1 MNSDYSD
8 DVTNSNSGNRALDA
22 LAAIRARARPTQ
34 ENSPSLGDLREETSQ
49 VGPRRPPPRT
59 SLPPA
64 RLIRSRAMRTRASA
78 PWCCTRP
85 HRLSA
90 QRSSCRSTPVDVGE
104 LNGTA
109 RTPGNC
115 PPRCVRP

>member
-49 VGPRRPPPRT
+49 VGPE
-59 SLPPA
+59 A
-64 RLIRSRAMRTRASA
+64 ASA
-78 PWCCTRP
+78 EDIA
-85 HRLSA
+85 SA
-90 QRSSCRSTPVDVGE
+90 
-104 LNGTA
+104 GTA
-109 RTPGNC
+109 HPIEGDADESVGAVVLH
-115 PPRCVRP
+115 PPLTGCRPSDPHAEAPQWTWAS